1 MSEATASYIADIA
14 AATRSHAGVKLGLST
29 RGAVALK
36 KMACALA
43 AIDGRDYAMP
53 QDVIEACPYVIK
65 HRMICRGYNVNG
77 GAEKAADEVL
87 RQVLAAVA
95 VPTENE

>member
-1 MSEATASYIADIA
+1 
-14 AATRSHAGVKLGLST
+14 
-29 RGAVALK
+29 
-36 KMACALA
+36 
-43 AIDGRDYAMP
+43 MP

-77 GAEKAADEVL
+77 GEERAADEVL